1 MFTGIIEELG
11 VIKSLKKSGD
21 GMEITVSCKKVIE
34 NSNIGDSIAVNGVC
48 ITAKDIR
55 ADMFIGDVMNE
66 TLNATSLKNIKTS
79 SIVNLETALTLNKPM
94 GGHFVL
100 GHVDTSGI
108 VENIASEGFSK
119 VVDIS
124 YPKEFRKNLIDK
136 GSIAVDGVSLTIH
149 KLTDKYLQIKLIP
162 HSMSETNLSNISSG
176 DLVNLEFDF
185 LGKYALNM
193 LMGVREDKSES
204 NISKSFLAENGFL

>member
-1 MFTGIIEELG
+1 MFTGIIEEVG
-11 VIKSLKKSGD
+11 TVKSIKISAE
-21 GMEITVSCKKVIE
+21 GMELEVSSEKLLMGSKV
-34 NSNIGDSIAVNGVC
+34 GDSIAVNGVC
-48 ITAKDIR
+48 ITAKKIGSN
-55 ADMFIGDVMNE
+55 MFIGDVMKE
-66 TLNATSLKNIKTS
+66 TLSATSLQNLKANQK
-79 SIVNLETALTLNKPM
+79 VNLETALTLSKPM

-100 GHVDTSGI
+100 GHVDTTGI
-108 VENIASEGFSK
+108 ISKIAKEGFAK

-124 YPKEFRKNLIDK
+124 YPSEFKKNLINK

-149 KLTDKYLQIKLIP
+149 KLTDLYLQIKLIP
-162 HSMSETNLSNISSG
+162 HSTSETNLSSISEG

-193 LMGVREDKSES
+193 FMGVKQEESSS

>member
-1 MFTGIIEELG
+1 MFTGIIEEIG
-11 VIKSLKKSGD
+11 IIKSLKKSGE
-21 GMEITVSCKKVIE
+21 GMELTVSCEKVLMG
-34 NSNIGDSIAVNGVC
+34 SKVGDSIAVNGVC
-48 ITAKDIR
+48 ITAKKISNNL
-55 ADMFIGDVMNE
+55 FIGDVMNE
-66 TLNATSLKNIKTS
+66 TLNATSLQNIKS
-79 SIVNLETALTLNKPM
+79 NQAVNLETALTLNKPL

-100 GHVDTSGI
+100 GHVDTTGMISKI
-108 VENIASEGFSK
+108 TKEGFSK

-124 YPKEFRKNLIDK
+124 YPSEFRKNLIDK

-149 KLTDKYLQIKLIP
+149 KLTDSYLQIKLIP
-162 HSMSETNLSNISSG
+162 HSVHETNLASINDG

-193 LMGVREDKSES
+193 LMGVKQEESKS